1 MGVFHIFLNCT
12 NGTKSRSAPHIHV
25 LLIDFNT
32 IVLINFYGK
41 FRFMKTLILEI
52 GVSDIYHCYKKFEK
66 FCRKSKKKIFS
77 VLDFESVHLEFKFTS
92 NQFVPLKRKP
102 VENNI

>member
-1 MGVFHIFLNCT
+1 MSNMWCVARF
-12 NGTKSRSAPHIHV
+12 GTISRSAPHIHV

-66 FCRKSKKKIFS
+66 FCRKSKKKIIFS
-77 VLDFESVHLEFKFTS
+77 VRF
-92 NQFVPLKRKP
+92 
-102 VENNI
+102 